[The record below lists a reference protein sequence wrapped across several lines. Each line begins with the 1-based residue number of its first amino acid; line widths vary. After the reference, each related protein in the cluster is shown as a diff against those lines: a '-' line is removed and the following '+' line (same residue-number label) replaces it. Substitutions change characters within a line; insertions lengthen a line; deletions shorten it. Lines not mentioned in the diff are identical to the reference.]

1 MDGDGVDGDGVNEDG
16 VHDGGASDAG
26 GDDDV
31 GGGRVIPNST
41 WIVDYAGDGQYCVR
55 RVAQDGSF
63 DEMVDAKLCAS
74 ISHMFP
80 EFGAAA
86 HAQVCALHGDTV
98 VFTPLFALIHS
109 LRMKGA
115 VESLV
120 SHQSQRMPRR
130 KHFPTPMW
138 YTVDGVGII
147 KGSMHSDQFSAFS
160 SALAV
165 NGFNLGLKG
174 CNCAGTKRRWEWV
187 APAEREDRDDGS
199 GAAGEN

>member
-1 MDGDGVDGDGVNEDG
+1 
-16 VHDGGASDAG
+16 
-26 GDDDV
+26 
-31 GGGRVIPNST
+31 
-41 WIVDYAGDGQYCVR
+41 
-55 RVAQDGSF
+55 
-63 DEMVDAKLCAS
+63 
-74 ISHMFP
+74 
-80 EFGAAA
+80 
-86 HAQVCALHGDTV
+86 
-98 VFTPLFALIHS
+98 
-109 LRMKGA
+109 
-115 VESLV
+115 
-120 SHQSQRMPRR
+120 
-130 KHFPTPMW
+130 MW